1 MHHLTPLPGRVAIV
15 TGGAHGIGAGIV
27 RALAEAGAT
36 VAVFDRNLDASAEAL
51 VDDLNRGDGGRVELY
66 PVDVAQSERVNA
78 AVDEVVNRHAGVDIL
93 VNNAGICPF
102 EDLEHITDAL
112 WHQTLEVNLSAMF
125 FLVRALLPNFRQRKR
140 GAVVNIS
147 TVSTSIATPHQVHYI
162 ASKAG
167 VDGLTRALA
176 VALAPYRV
184 RVNAV
189 APGGVETDIN
199 RDHDGQRAAWQRSG
213 VPERTG
219 GWQPI
224 ARPGTPEE
232 MAAMVRFL
240 VSDQASYIT
249 GAIFPVDGGAL
260 IV

>member
-1 MHHLTPLPGRVAIV
+1 MNPTPLSGRVAIV
-15 TGGAHGIGAGIV
+15 TGGGHGIGAGIV
-27 RALAEAGAT
+27 CALAEAGAA
-36 VAVFDRNLDASAEAL
+36 VAIFDRNPDARAEAL
-51 VDDLNRGDGGRVELY
+51 IRDLNHQDGGRVALY
-66 PVDVAQSERVNA
+66 PVDVAQSERVNT
-78 AVDEVVNRHAGVDIL
+78 AVAEVLARHAGVDIL

-112 WHQTLEVNLSAMF
+112 WHETLEVNLSAMF
-125 FLVRALLPNFRQRKR
+125 FMVRALLPNFRQRNR

-147 TVSTSIATPHQVHYI
+147 TVSTAIATPHQVHYI

-176 VALAPYRV
+176 VALAPYHV

-199 RDHDGQRAAWQRSG
+199 RDHEGQRAAWQRSG
-213 VPERTG
+213 VPERAS

-224 ARPGTPEE
+224 PRPGTPQE
-232 MAAMVRFL
+232 MAALVRFL
-240 VSDQASYIT
+240 VSDEASYIT
-249 GAIFPVDGGAL
+249 GAILPVDGGAL